1 MTIEDYLTLI
11 GESATMKDENFEN
24 EISQLVSLATT
35 LNIDLIGAARMMT
48 KEKVAKEYKLMTS
61 HIIDNYFVEMKVVD
75 HGRQRH
81 LYFVKIDKA
90 EFYGI
95 LDILREE
102 IEFNEISYS
111 EEVLFYGDSVNL
123 C

>member
-1 MTIEDYLTLI
+1 M
-11 GESATMKDENFEN
+11 
-24 EISQLVSLATT
+24 
-35 LNIDLIGAARMMT
+35 
-48 KEKVAKEYKLMTS
+48 
-61 HIIDNYFVEMKVVD
+61 VD